1 MRGGLLFADL
11 QNKFGESLPT
21 HTGNDPMN
29 FKYCLLIAFVALVPW
44 LPSHGIVFAQTEEML
59 EKERRDTSRFFEEA
73 HESLSQALDMFDEKG
88 ELKESK
94 DIAFYDFLSRS
105 QEAQQTKIE
114 SYLDAASDALGISSI
129 SDQRQIVA
137 ELRKQISDAQKNLT
151 IYERKKISAPESTYN
166 PLTVTRKGY
175 EEKIETTKQQVAEF
189 ESQIADEKQK
199 LVDQLKG
206 IGLKLDAEQI
216 DILLESI
223 TGDEFIRVSIIFDNA
238 KNFALELEELT
249 EKTGEDLDAA
259 KRYYGVYLMLLKT
272 VDRLQNKFIQNVD
285 DEYYP
290 KLDAFGQKA
299 IDNIEEAERA
309 IKAGG
314 DVGIL
319 NSNISSNQ
327 ITYDAVMLYKQGLA
341 HQKHQMMNANL
352 ECRRNILT
360 AVNTY
365 KTVAL
370 SKDVASLMATSRR
383 AFDAIT
389 NLTVPDLKPFENL
402 KVKEA
407 FLEITRD
414 LRK

>member
-1 MRGGLLFADL
+1 M
-11 QNKFGESLPT
+11 
-21 HTGNDPMN
+21 
-29 FKYCLLIAFVALVPW
+29 ALVAV
-44 LPSHGIVFAQTEEML
+44 STIFAPDAAAFQTEEML

-73 HESLSQALDMFDEKG
+73 HESLSEALDMFDAKG
-88 ELKESK
+88 GLKESK

-105 QEAQQTKIE
+105 QEAQETKIE
-114 SYLDAASDALGISSI
+114 GYLDAASDALGISSI
-129 SDQRQIVA
+129 SDQRMLVA
-137 ELRKQISDAQKNLT
+137 DFRKKISEAQKSLT
-151 IYERKKISAPESTYN
+151 VYERKKISAPETTYN
-166 PLTVTRKGY
+166 PLTVTREGY
-175 EEKIETTKQQVAEF
+175 EKKIATTKEQITEF
-189 ESQIADEKQK
+189 ESRIADEKQK

-206 IGLKLDAEQI
+206 IGLKLDADQI

-299 IDNIEEAERA
+299 LDNIEEAERA

-314 DVGIL
+314 DAEIL
-319 NSNISSNQ
+319 NSNIDSNQ
-327 ITYDAVMLYKQGLA
+327 VTYDAVMLYKQGLA

-370 SKDVASLMATSRR
+370 SKDVASLMATGRR

-407 FLEITRD
+407 FLEITKD
-414 LRK
+414 LRD